1 MNNTELLDQIYK
13 IILNMF
19 GYMAMILIFVEVLF
33 SLVII
38 KQVYLLDELLGT
50 SLSPFLKIFGYIF
63 LAGSI
68 IIFLYSVTLFIK

>member
-1 MNNTELLDQIYK
+1 MNNTELLDQVYK
-13 IILNMF
+13 IILNLF
-19 GYMAMILIFVEVLF
+19 GYMAMILLFVEVLF

-50 SLSPFLKIFGYIF
+50 RLSPFLKIFAYAF

-68 IIFLYSVTLFIK
+68 FIFLYSITVFIK